1 MTSRSKRSLVLAVAF
16 ACLLVGSVAQAA
28 DPGDG
33 LNQGTSLIAAA
44 WQWLVTVLS
53 PTGGG
58 SAPGTSNQTQ
68 GEPKAGCEMDP
79 NGLHRAPTDSS
90 NGSGGSSSFHQ

>member
-16 ACLLVGSVAQAA
+16 ACLLCGSVAQAS
-28 DPGDG
+28 DPNDG

-44 WQWLVTVLS
+44 WQWLLTLVS
-53 PTGGG
+53 SG
-58 SAPGTSNQTQ
+58 GTSPSGPPAMNQ

-79 NGLHRAPTDSS
+79 NGVHHTPSDSS
-90 NGSGGSSSFHQ
+90 NGSGGGSFHQ